1 MKNFLYIICLL
12 ILASCSNDKYCEM
25 LKNQSN
31 ESVSFTAINSKANS
45 TSFENNDDISVFAVK
60 SNDTDVQLS
69 STLNFADNYKFTY
82 NGSRFIASSSTISY
96 PSDGTKIHFYAVYP
110 YSSLTKSSYIFSVKT
125 DQSNAKDYSE
135 SDLMTATTLGTTEL
149 VPNLKFDHRLSNVIL
164 NLTAANLP
172 SGSQSLTF
180 MNIKYQANVDLNK
193 NNYTATGLTT
203 SIIASSA
210 GTNSFRVILPPQKI
224 ESGAEFATI
233 KIGLK
238 EYKWDV
244 PNAVEF
250 QSSKQYTYNLS
261 LSNLVEVNSGSDIED
276 FISSTILNQMKPY
289 LNLYSGTTPPD
300 IEGTYY
306 INPAITVFCQDEK
319 NGGYAPGDTV
329 SREKIKFFNQ
339 NKTVNTLN
347 YEGEEGD
354 AATNAI
360 IRGSDNNF
368 TAYFNTT
375 GQYSISSDSIVHYK
389 TALVISG
396 TKTSAGIANIRYA
409 FAMVE
414 KTGDSPTS
422 PYLMDVG
429 VFRVFKDGDE
439 LASNT
444 TWTKSVRIKK
454 QTSIFT
460 HFISKK

>member
-1 MKNFLYIICLL
+1 
-12 ILASCSNDKYCEM
+12 
-25 LKNQSN
+25 
-31 ESVSFTAINSKANS
+31 
-45 TSFENNDDISVFAVK
+45 
-60 SNDTDVQLS
+60 
-69 STLNFADNYKFTY
+69 
-82 NGSRFIASSSTISY
+82 
-96 PSDGTKIHFYAVYP
+96 
-110 YSSLTKSSYIFSVKT
+110 
-125 DQSNAKDYSE
+125 
-135 SDLMTATTLGTTEL
+135 L